1 MVSFAVVDPATG
13 AIVSAGRTD
22 VDSLAGLIAGS
33 EFDVIAPV
41 PDMIVEGG
49 AYWHDG
55 QDWQDLPPRPG
66 PWATWDGTT
75 WVDPRSPAEMEA
87 DLIGARLM
95 AVAAINAA
103 AGPIR
108 RLYVTDI
115 PGQEALYLMK
125 EAEARAWVASADPDP
140 MQFPLISA
148 EVGIT
153 APTADEVAQVYL
165 NLSGLYTAAAAQ
177 LETVRL
183 GHIAMAEAA
192 PTVEAAE
199 AAAQAFR
206 DLVA

>member
-1 MVSFAVVDPATG
+1 MDYARFDPITG
-13 AIVSAGRTD
+13 DLTIQNRPPGAFDEGCIFWEVPPGTD
-22 VDSLAGLIAGS
+22 PNILYLK
-33 EFDVIAPV
+33 
-41 PDMIVEGG
+41 
-49 AYWHDG
+49 DG
-55 QDWQDLPPRPG
+55 DLKFIPPRPQG
-66 PWATWDGTT
+66 HHWHFDRVSEAWI
-75 WVDPRSPAEMEA
+75 DPRTPA
-87 DLIGARLM
+87 DLEAELVGARL
-95 AVAAINAA
+95 AAIAAINAA
-103 AGPIR
+103 AGQIR

-153 APTADEVAQVYL
+153 ATTADEVAQVYL
-165 NLSGLYTAAAAQ
+165 NLAGIYTAAAAQ

-183 GHIAMAEAA
+183 GHIALAEVA